1 MEFYLNKFIQDPYD
15 SFNTFHLALEYDKL
29 GHKAA
34 ALSYYLRA
42 AEYSQDNN
50 LVYEALIRAG
60 KCLSF
65 ESKRKYSEK
74 GLYYQAASLLPERPE
89 AYLTLSQYNE
99 CHKEWLESYMY
110 SNIGL
115 SVAKNS
121 EPTMTDIGYEGEYVL
136 IFQKAVTSWWI
147 GRGKESREL
156 FHYLVDNY
164 TPFMNKLYKDLVQQ
178 NITSLGSGPDP
189 FIRYNSSLYS
199 KLKYTFPGAE
209 DIEKNYA
216 QTYQDMFIL
225 TMLNGKRTGTYLE
238 IGAADPYSG
247 SNTALLEK
255 QFGWKGASLEILEDE
270 VNKFRKERT
279 NPVFLQ
285 DATKVDYTKFLEELN
300 LGTDYDYLQVD
311 CEPPSV
317 TLEILK
323 KIPLDKYRF
332 AVITFE
338 HDYYADITKSYREIS
353 REYLREKGYVL
364 VASNIAPN
372 STSCYEDWWVH
383 PDLVD
388 NNILELM
395 KDDSDKTKPAD
406 EYMLIQ

>member
-1 MEFYLNKFIQDPYD
+1 
-15 SFNTFHLALEYDKL
+15 
-29 GHKAA
+29 
-34 ALSYYLRA
+34 
-42 AEYSQDNN
+42 
-50 LVYEALIRAG
+50 
-60 KCLSF
+60 
-65 ESKRKYSEK
+65 
-74 GLYYQAASLLPERPE
+74 
-89 AYLTLSQYNE
+89 
-99 CHKEWLESYMY
+99 
-110 SNIGL
+110 
-115 SVAKNS
+115 
-121 EPTMTDIGYEGEYVL
+121 
-136 IFQKAVTSWWI
+136 
-147 GRGKESREL
+147 
-156 FHYLVDNY
+156 
-164 TPFMNKLYKDLVQQ
+164 
-178 NITSLGSGPDP
+178 
-189 FIRYNSSLYS
+189 
-199 KLKYTFPGAE
+199 
-209 DIEKNYA
+209 
-216 QTYQDMFIL
+216 
-225 TMLNGKRTGTYLE
+225 LE

>member
-1 MEFYLNKFIQDPYD
+1 MEFYLNKFIQNPYD
-15 SFNTFHLALEYDKL
+15 ASNTFHLAWEYEKL
-29 GHKAA
+29 GHRAA

-42 AEYSQDNN
+42 AEYSEDDNIA
-50 LVYEALIRAG
+50 YEALLRAG

-65 ESKRKYSEK
+65 ESRRKYSEK

-89 AYLTLSQYNE
+89 AYFILSQYNE

-110 SNIGL
+110 SSIGL
-115 SVAKNS
+115 NVVKNS
-121 EPTMTDIGYEGEYVL
+121 KPTITDIGYEGEYVL

-164 TPFMNKLYKDLVQQ
+164 TPFMNKMYRDLVQQ

-189 FIRYNSSLYS
+189 FLMYKSNLYS
-199 KLKYTFPGAE
+199 KLKYKFPGAE
-209 DIEKNYA
+209 DIENNYA

-225 TMLNGKRTGTYLE
+225 TMLKGKRNGKYLE
-238 IGAADPYSG
+238 IGAADPYKG

-255 QFGWKGASLEILEDE
+255 QFGWVGASLEILEDE
-270 VNKFRKERT
+270 VNKFKRERN

-285 DATKVDYTKFLEELN
+285 DATKVDYTKFLQELD
-300 LGTDYDYLQVD
+300 LGTEYDYLQVD

-317 TLEILK
+317 TFEILK
-323 KIPLDKYRF
+323 KIPLDKYKF

-338 HDYYADITKSYREIS
+338 HDYYADITKSYRELS
-353 REYLREKGYVL
+353 RDYLRDKGYVL

-372 STSCYEDWWVH
+372 NTACYEDWWVH

-388 NNILELM
+388 KDIIKLM
-395 KDDSDKTKPAD
+395 KDDSDIIKPAD
-406 EYMLIQ
+406 TYMLEK